1 MSENNA
7 NTDQTPETVPQ
18 ATVKARSRRFSI
30 VWIVPIVALVI
41 GAWLVYKA
49 YTEKGPTITITFE
62 TASGLEAGKTKIK
75 YKDVVVGQVEE
86 ITLSAGLD
94 NVILRAELV
103 KSAED
108 FLSENTRFWVVRAR
122 VAAGEV
128 SGLDTLFSGAYIGID
143 PGKPGAPRRDFKGLE
158 IPPVV
163 TADLPGGHFILKSKT
178 LGSLDIGSPV
188 YFRRI
193 RVGQVVSYAL
203 DPDTGTVTLKVFIND
218 PYHKMVYRNTRF
230 WNAGG
235 LDVAIDASG
244 IRVNTESFVTLM
256 IGGISFD
263 LMPNEAPGGAPQQD
277 QEFKLYKSRE
287 NILEKTYV
295 LKREFKLFF
304 DGSVRGLKEG
314 APVEFRGIQ
323 IGQVLDIDLKYD
335 ADQKRVLIPVL
346 IEVESDRFSTT
357 EAAPEGEERKK
368 LLNLMV
374 KRGMRAQ
381 LKSGNLLTGQL
392 LVDLDFHEQAP
403 PATIDWEGDV
413 PVIPTIP
420 APLEEMTT
428 SLVQLMNKLER
439 LPIEQIGN
447 HLRDTTQGASR
458 LVNSSELREAISA
471 LNNTAQQA
479 EQMTTKLNAKLEPE
493 TEKAIKQLHSTL
505 KQAQRTLEDVSGAVS
520 QDSALYGEL
529 KRTLTELADAA
540 RSIRVMADYLERHP
554 DALIKGKGTG
564 Q

>member
-1 MSENNA
+1 MSEKNA
-7 NTDQTPETVPQ
+7 NTDQTPEEVPQ
-18 ATVKARSRRFSI
+18 ATVKAHSRRFSV
-30 VWIVPIVALVI
+30 VWIVPIVALII

-86 ITLSAGLD
+86 ITLSPDLG
-94 NVILRAELV
+94 NVILKAQLS
-103 KSAED
+103 KGAED
-108 FLSENTRFWVVRAR
+108 YLSENTRFWVVRAR

-143 PGKPGAPRRDFKGLE
+143 PGKPGAPKRDFKGLE

-203 DPDTGTVTLKVFIND
+203 DPDSRTVTLKVFIND

-263 LMPNEAPGGAPQQD
+263 LPPNEEPSGAPPEEQT
-277 QEFKLYKSRE
+277 FKLYESRE
-287 NILEKTYV
+287 NIFEKTYV
-295 LKREFKLFF
+295 LKNEFKLFF
-304 DGSVRGLKEG
+304 DGSVRGLKKG

-323 IGQVLDIDLKYD
+323 IGQVLDIDLQYD

-346 IEVESDRFSTT
+346 IEVESDRFTT
-357 EAAPEGEERKK
+357 AETPPEGEDRVK
-368 LLNLMV
+368 LVELMV
-374 KRGMRAQ
+374 QRGLRAQ
-381 LKSGNLLTGQL
+381 LKTGNLLTGQL
-392 LVDLDFHEQAP
+392 LVELDFHPEAP
-403 PATIDWEGDV
+403 PAQITWEGDV
-413 PVIPTIP
+413 AVFPTIP

-439 LPIEQIGN
+439 LPIEQIGDN
-447 HLRDTTQGASR
+447 LRDTTQGASR
-458 LVNSSELREAISA
+458 LVNSAELREAISA
-471 LNNTAQQA
+471 LNNTARQA

-493 TEKAIKQLHSTL
+493 TEKAIQQLNSTL
-505 KQAQRTLEDVSGAVS
+505 KQAQRTLEDVSGAVNK
-520 QDSALYGEL
+520 DSALYGEL